1 MGDCQ
6 DNDITLSVVVYRD
19 YDAPLDM
26 VRSLAASVSP
36 QLDIRLYA
44 VDNSCPG
51 EEYELRRRCESFK
64 EELGTFGFAEYID
77 AGANL
82 GFGRANNLALAWA
95 CSAYHVFVNPD
106 VVFAEDALTP
116 LKAFM
121 DDRPEVGMCIP
132 RVVDA
137 EGELQRVYWRDPSV
151 LDAFNRMFL
160 KNALKGRDRYY
171 TMADADYAKPFQ
183 VPFGQG
189 SFLFGRTGLLQELG
203 GFDDR
208 YFMYLEDADLCRRVN
223 ECSAFMYCPDATV
236 VHRWERG
243 SHSNPRLLARHFLS
257 YLGYFRKW
265 GLRLF

>member
-1 MGDCQ
+1 MGDRQ
-6 DNDITLSVVVYRD
+6 GNDITLSVVVYRD
-19 YDAPLDM
+19 YDVPLKM
-26 VRSLAASVSP
+26 VRSLEASVSP
-36 QLDIRLYA
+36 QLDVRLYV
-44 VDNSCPG
+44 VDNSG
-51 EEYELRRRCESFK
+51 LEEGSELYWRRESFRQ
-64 EELGTFGFAEYID
+64 ELDAFGFAEYID

-82 GFGRANNLALAWA
+82 GFGRANNLALVRA
-95 CSAYHVFVNPD
+95 CSTYHVFVNPD
-106 VVFAEDALTP
+106 VVFTEDALTP

-151 LDAFNRMFL
+151 FDAFNRMFL

-171 TMADADYAKPFQ
+171 TMADADYAKPFR
-183 VPFGQG
+183 VSFGQG

-223 ECSAFMYCPDATV
+223 ERSTFMYCPDATV

-243 SHSNPRLLARHFLS
+243 SHSSLRLLVRHFRS
-257 YLGYFRKW
+257 YLYYFRKW